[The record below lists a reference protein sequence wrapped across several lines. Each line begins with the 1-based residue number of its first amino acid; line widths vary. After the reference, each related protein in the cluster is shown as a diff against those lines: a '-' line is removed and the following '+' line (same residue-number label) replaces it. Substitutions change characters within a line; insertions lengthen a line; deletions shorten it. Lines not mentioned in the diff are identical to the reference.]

1 MGKQN
6 NLKSHLKITII
17 YAAIFL
23 TSNSCTTKTEINK
36 SLLAGYWLT
45 TQPEITPNIILDSV
59 KNYSMLIE
67 GPTVQDTLHFTYQV
81 NDSVITIFSSPAM
94 PISKMLII
102 KLSKDSLVCKRED
115 NNAIFHYSKSK

>member
-1 MGKQN
+1 
-6 NLKSHLKITII
+6 
-17 YAAIFL
+17 
-23 TSNSCTTKTEINK
+23 
-36 SLLAGYWLT
+36 
-45 TQPEITPNIILDSV
+45 
-59 KNYSMLIE
+59 MLIE

-115 NNAIFHYSKSK
+115 NNAIFRYSKSK